1 MAPLDDFE
9 CLLRAFYQDGGTEH
23 GRSRGGAGRR
33 DEFAPIHPFPPGHC
47 FTLHSFGE
55 TARRGAWGLAP
66 AWEKAALSERVHNA
80 PGAVTCVLLTRRR
93 PPRGGAEI
101 L

>member
-23 GRSRGGAGRR
+23 GRSRGDAGRR

-55 TARRGAWGLAP
+55 TAPRGAWRFSAP
-66 AWEKAALSERVHNA
+66 REKAALAEGVDKA
-80 PGAVTCVLLTRRR
+80 PSGVSCGPLTGR
-93 PPRGGAEI
+93 PPPPCVA
-101 L
+101 